1 MAIIGAVGT
10 HSPTRL
16 YGSSIAIVS
25 GLYSIGSAGGTMMS
39 APMMPGAALG
49 IGGWIMLVLG
59 IIVLVHGFAFLTPAA
74 DSIGRR
80 SGPLMVL
87 WALTMLLNQGLS
99 AAIAGWGMSGSQMIG
114 GSMRPGASWDPGMV
128 AIAVLMLVSGLIMSR
143 HASSASGM

>member
-10 HSPTRL
+10 DSPTRL

-39 APMMPGAALG
+39 SPMMTDAALG
-49 IGGWIMLVLG
+49 IGGWIMLGLG
-59 IIVLVHGFAFLTPAA
+59 IIVLLHGIGLLTPVA
-74 DSIGRR
+74 DRIGRR

-99 AAIAGWGMSGSQMIG
+99 AAIAGWGMPGSQMIG
-114 GSMRPGASWDPGMV
+114 GSIVAGASWDPGMV
-128 AIAVLMLVSGLIMSR
+128 AIAILMLVSGLIMSR
-143 HASSASGM
+143 HASSESGM